1 MTRRLL
7 LVAAVVA
14 ILGLA
19 ATPALEET
27 AVGDWFGLPWD
38 GGRGLGQ
45 PGQQAEPTA
54 PPPTVDRQAGS
65 VGQRGS
71 HAKPR
76 AHGHGPKVRPPRAI
90 PTRGRP
96 PGDRRATRMRRR
108 GRVAGS
114 RNRIRALGEGEI
126 NQLLAVTEVLGHMT
140 VAGNGL
146 GDRPDGPA
154 GCWSDR
160 TRGMAAMRGHRR
172 SAAVLESA
180 SLPGPLVA
188 VGPLHLG
195 LSCLGWRPRGGSL
208 RTGSGLAPPR
218 PTGWQQGCQP
228 AGLPRGRHPRAFPA
242 KSAPTEHPLGVA
254 ADVWSGYAQLRSPCR
269 WRVASGRA
277 PSDPASLGPS

>member
-76 AHGHGPKVRPPRAI
+76 AHGHGPKVRPPKGHSDTRAA
-90 PTRGRP
+90 TRGP
-96 PGDRRATRMRRR
+96 A
-108 GRVAGS
+108 
-114 RNRIRALGEGEI
+114 RNP
-126 NQLLAVTEVLGHMT
+126 H
-140 VAGNGL
+140 
-146 GDRPDGPA
+146 
-154 GCWSDR
+154 
-160 TRGMAAMRGHRR
+160 
-172 SAAVLESA
+172 
-180 SLPGPLVA
+180 
-188 VGPLHLG
+188 
-195 LSCLGWRPRGGSL
+195 
-208 RTGSGLAPPR
+208 APP
-218 PTGWQQGCQP
+218 WQ
-228 AGLPRGRHPRAFPA
+228 GRR
-242 KSAPTEHPLGVA
+242 
-254 ADVWSGYAQLRSPCR
+254 
-269 WRVASGRA
+269 
-277 PSDPASLGPS
+277 